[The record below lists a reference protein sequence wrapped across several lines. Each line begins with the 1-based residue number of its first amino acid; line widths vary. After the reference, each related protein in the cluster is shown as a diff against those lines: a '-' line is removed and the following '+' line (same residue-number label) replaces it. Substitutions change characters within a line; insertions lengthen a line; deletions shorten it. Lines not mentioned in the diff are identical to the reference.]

1 MRIAIDGPAAS
12 GKTTLGRRLAQ
23 ALGFL
28 FVSTGA
34 MYRAAALARLRGLP
48 LQSVDITI
56 SEDGRLFLNGEDV
69 SAILV
74 SPGLDELS
82 SQLALDE
89 EVRAKLVDLQRRIAQ
104 DRDVVM
110 EGRDIGTVV
119 LPDAELK
126 IFLWAT
132 PEERARRR
140 HKEQG
145 GSFEEVLEAIRKR
158 DERDST
164 RAVAPLRPAPDAV
177 FLDTTGKSP
186 DEVLCLVLR
195 LVEERRA
202 YLARG
207 QSS

>member
-12 GKTTLGRRLAQ
+12 GKTTLGKRLAQ

-28 FVSTGA
+28 FVPTGA
-34 MYRAAALARLRGLP
+34 MYRAAALAHLRGL
-48 LQSVDITI
+48 SIEDVDITVT
-56 SEDGRLFLNGEDV
+56 EDGRVLLNGEDV
-69 SAILV
+69 TAALS
-74 SPGLDELS
+74 SPELDELS
-82 SQLALDE
+82 SRLAADGR
-89 EVRAKLVDLQRRIAQ
+89 VRARLVELQRRLAQ
-104 DRDVVM
+104 DRNVVM

-132 PEERARRR
+132 LEERARRR
-140 HKEQG
+140 QREQG

-202 YLARG
+202 HLAC
-207 QSS
+207 